1 MLELE
6 GWSYTFEDA
15 EAYDEEGQAYTYTIE
30 EELVEGY
37 ETTIHGYD
45 ITNLR
50 VGTVDVEG
58 TKTWL
63 DDEAVD
69 RPEAIEVELLQN
81 GEVIDTQTVTEEL
94 EWSYLF
100 ADLAQFDSQGVAIT
114 IFVMLVRTSEIIIM
128 K

>member
-1 MLELE
+1 MLELIGKPESSNVCVYSWNCAE

-69 RPEAIEVELLQN
+69 RPEAIEVELTQN
-81 GEVIDTQTVTEEL
+81 GEV
-94 EWSYLF
+94 
-100 ADLAQFDSQGVAIT
+100 
-114 IFVMLVRTSEIIIM
+114 
-128 K
+128 